1 MKIRSNKISDMCE
14 FYRITL
20 TGLYE
25 VSEVDELIFI
35 AFEHVLKYTR
45 EQFLLSKNDNLNQ
58 SDLIEIYDIAKALA
72 TGKPIQQILQ
82 KAWFYKDEY
91 FVNEHV
97 LIPRPETEEL
107 VELIKNENTS
117 QQITLLD
124 IGTGSGCIP
133 LALKKLKPSWEIHA
147 LDVSVKALEVASIN
161 AQRLNRKIHFH
172 HHDILSD
179 EFNPNQKFDIIV
191 SNPPY
196 ITKSESP
203 SLQKQVIEFEPHLA
217 LFVENDN
224 PFLFYDKITEFA
236 KQHLN
241 PNGKLYFEI
250 NQKYGPA
257 IQTLLIEN
265 NFGEV
270 RILKDINQNE
280 RMVSGVLDR

>member
-25 VSEVDELIFI
+25 VSEVDELIFM

-45 EQFLLSKNDNLNQ
+45 EQFSLSKNDNLNQ
-58 SDLIEIYDIAKALA
+58 SDLIEIYDIAKALS
-72 TGKPIQQILQ
+72 TRKPIQQILQ
-82 KAWFYKDEY
+82 KAWFYQDEY

-117 QQITLLD
+117 PNITLLD

-147 LDVSVKALEVASIN
+147 LDVSLQALDVASIN

-250 NQKYGPA
+250 NQKYGEEVK
-257 IQTLLIEN
+257 TLLEKN
-265 NFGEV
+265 NFNDV
-270 RILKDINQNE
+270 RILKDINQN
-280 RMVSGVLDR
+280 DRIVYGFLKR

>member
-1 MKIRSNKISDMCE
+1 MKIRSNKISDLCE

-25 VSEVDELIFI
+25 VNEIDELIFI
-35 AFEHVLKYTR
+35 AFEHVLKFSR
-45 EQFLLSKNDNLNQ
+45 EQFSLSKNDNLNQ

>member
-1 MKIRSNKISDMCE
+1 MCE

>member
-1 MKIRSNKISDMCE
+1 MCE

-82 KAWFYKDEY
+82 KAWFYQDEY

-117 QQITLLD
+117 PNITLLD

-147 LDVSVKALEVASIN
+147 LDVSLQALDVASLN

-179 EFNPNQKFDIIV
+179 KFKPNQKFDIIV

-250 NQKYGPA
+250 NQKYGAA

-270 RILKDINQNE
+270 IILKDINQNE
-280 RMVSGVLDR
+280 RMVSGVLV

>member
-1 MKIRSNKISDMCE
+1 MKIRSNKISDMCK
-14 FYRITL
+14 FYHETL

-25 VSEVDELIFI
+25 INEIDELIFI

-45 EQFLLSKNDNLNQ
+45 EQFSLSKNDNLNQ

-82 KAWFYKDEY
+82 KAWFYQDEY

-117 QQITLLD
+117 PNITILD

-133 LALKKLKPSWEIHA
+133 LTLKKLKPSWEIHA

-179 EFNPNQKFDIIV
+179 EFKPNQKFDIIV

-250 NQKYGPA
+250 NQKYGAA

-265 NFGEV
+265 NFFDV
-270 RILKDINQNE
+270 RILKDINKNE
-280 RMVSGVLDR
+280 RMVRGVLER